1 MRVLFATAEAFPLAK
16 TGGLADVSASL
27 PAALSNMGV
36 DVRLI
41 MPAYPQALA
50 RTNAVRKTV
59 RLGDVGGYGPV
70 RLLDSILPGTDVPVW
85 LVDCPDLYNRTGS
98 LYQDENAADWPD
110 NDLRFAVLN
119 HAAAAVACDGVT
131 GWSADVVHAND
142 WHCGLLPLIIAERR
156 GAKPATLFTIHNLA
170 YQGLF
175 AAERF
180 PRLGLSPDSFNSMEF
195 WGRIA
200 FIKAGIASADRM
212 TTVSP
217 TYATEILSAEYGCG
231 MDGLLHHRKD
241 RLSGVLNGADYGL
254 WDPAT
259 DPWLPRNYGPNS
271 LAGKSACKYSIRDEL
286 GLQQNDSPLL
296 VFMSRLVHQKMPDV
310 LLQALPALLDRGM
323 QFALSADGEIQ
334 YRDAF
339 RTLAVRY
346 PGKVAVRIGYDEALA
361 HRLLAGAD
369 MLLHPSRYEPCGL
382 VPIYAM
388 RYGTIPV
395 VRRSGGMAD
404 TVTDYSPAALTAGEA
419 TGFMFEPVT
428 MSELTACAMRASEVY
443 RQPLAWRKLKTNA
456 MRRDFSWRQSAAQYL
471 ELYRR
476 LAAEHAGE
484 ATSEET
490 PKRALA

>member
-27 PAALSNMGV
+27 PAALSNMGI

-50 RTNAVRKTV
+50 RTNAVREIV
-59 RLGDVGGYGPV
+59 RLGNVGGCGPV
-70 RLLDSILPGTDVPVW
+70 RLLDTILPGTDVPAW

-98 LYQDENAADWPD
+98 LYQDENGADWPD
-110 NDLRFAVLN
+110 NDLRFSVLN
-119 HAAAAVACDGVT
+119 HAAAAIACDGVT
-131 GWSADVVHAND
+131 GWRADVIHAND
-142 WHCGLLPLIIAERR
+142 WHCGLLPLMIAERA
-156 GAKPATLFTIHNLA
+156 GPKPATLFTIHNLA

-175 AAERF
+175 AAQRF
-180 PRLGLSPDSFNSMEF
+180 PQLGLSPGSFNSIEF

-200 FIKAGIASADRM
+200 FMKAGIAGADRI

-217 TYATEILSAEYGCG
+217 TYAAEILSSEYGCG
-231 MDGLLHHRKD
+231 MDGLLRHRKD
-241 RLSGVLNGADYGL
+241 RLSGILNGADYGL

-259 DPWLPRNYGPNS
+259 DRWLPRNYGPNS
-271 LAGKSACKYSIRDEL
+271 LAGKSACKYAIRDEL

-310 LLQALPALLDRGM
+310 LLQSVPALLDRGM
-323 QFALSADGEIQ
+323 QFALSADGETQ
-334 YRDAF
+334 YREGF
-339 RTLAVRY
+339 RQLAARY
-346 PGKVAVRIGYDEALA
+346 PGQVAVNIGYDEALA

-369 MLLHPSRYEPCGL
+369 VLLHPSRYEPCGL

-388 RYGTIPV
+388 RYGTIPI

-404 TVTDYSPAALTAGEA
+404 TVTNYSPAALVAGEA

-428 MSELTACAMRASEVY
+428 VAELTACAIRAAEVY

-456 MRRDFSWRQSAAQYL
+456 MSRDFSWQQSAAQYL

-476 LAAEHAGE
+476 LTADPDAETGSAK
-484 ATSEET
+484 
-490 PKRALA
+490 PLRRALA